1 MNVGH
6 WMTKDPKTVGADVS
20 VPEAQAVM
28 RREKIHRLPVIDA
41 AGKLVGIVTASD
53 LRHASAPPATS
64 LDMYEL
70 HYLIS
75 KLKVETVMTKKLV
88 TVTEDMPV
96 EEAARI
102 MDDNRIAG
110 LPVLR
115 NGALVG
121 IITESDLFR
130 LFIELFGTRHAGVR
144 LTLLLPEKPGE
155 LAAVASAVAA
165 IGGNI
170 VSLATFEGEDHTN
183 HFCALKVEGVPKDK
197 LVAAVAPLA
206 VRVESALETKAG
218 AKG

>member
-6 WMTKDPKTVGADVS
+6 CMTKNPITIAADVTVS
-20 VPEAQAVM
+20 DARALM
-28 RREKIHRLPVIDA
+28 RAKKIHRLPVTDKS
-41 AGKLVGIVTASD
+41 GKLIGIVTSAD
-53 LRHASAPPATS
+53 LDHAAAPPATS

-75 KLKVETVMTKKLV
+75 KMTVESVMARKLLTVN
-88 TVTEDMPV
+88 EDLPV

-115 NGALVG
+115 GGALVG

-130 LFIELFGTRHAGVR
+130 LFIELFGARHKGTR

-155 LAAVASAVAA
+155 LASVAGAIAAV
-165 IGGNI
+165 GGNI
-170 VSLATFEGEDHTN
+170 ISLATFEGEDPTN
-183 HFCALKVEGVPKDK
+183 HYCTFKVEGVPREK
-197 LVAAVAPLA
+197 LLAAIKPL
-206 VRVESALETKAG
+206 VMKVVDVLDT
-218 AKG
+218 